1 MVKKGCNIISA
12 ICFVLVVVAGLV
24 ITPLRSHAA
33 PSNVTVSNVGTQT
46 VGSVTF
52 YSSTQLFVTW
62 VPPLG
67 ETVDHYV
74 ITATESVMNTSVS
87 VNASG
92 TAASA
97 LIEGLKT
104 ATTYTVTVKACS
116 DSSCSVST
124 SASSTGSTSEEYWQL
139 QGSGNG
145 YENMTKTVDEGSVLS
160 WVMRWGSEAG
170 DNAGKYQYYYK
181 TNATNREGIAIA
193 TTSGK
198 SEDLSTPQIP
208 FTPITTVGL
217 RSACSGA
224 PNTNIDS
231 CPVTGAYELDSIQAV
246 PMTNG
251 TIRAFF
257 EASDIRDNKTTRI
270 YSIDSKD
277 GLVGQDFNNSAT
289 QSYCGGIGST
299 DYATGGPC
307 APTLLVDVRGTNPL
321 LNARQFKIGYDWNA
335 DWRWDGANGTFMV
348 ITGED
353 TCSKYT
359 SGLFYATLSNGT
371 WTVLKDSN
379 SCAKPLVP
387 LAHGPVLVPLGSA
400 AYKLYYEDATDGQT
414 NGKPLRLIYGNGA
427 ITGTASKVDFDDW
440 ESYKNARQV
449 NFLWPD
455 GSQLD
460 AQDEAGLGDHMI
472 LTPTDKLSKQL
483 MFLNLGGFDNTK
495 WNKGSA
501 GLGMAILLNAMSEVD
516 TTVPTVTITSPTSDA
531 TYTTTSSTISLGG
544 TASDSSNTLSKV
556 TWSSS
561 NSESGTADGT
571 TTWTISN
578 INLSLGD
585 STIMVIATD
594 TAGNSGQDAIKVT
607 YEACRFT
614 DLEADGDSAL
624 HVHDNGVV
632 TVIVTANG
640 AGCDLSG
647 LEVAA
652 KITGNGK
659 KALFDN
665 GEKAATETTD
675 SNGEATFNVLAKK
688 KGSVN
693 IQFTLTGTELKDTFK
708 IKIK

>member
-1 MVKKGCNIISA
+1 MVKKVSNIIYVL
-12 ICFVLVVVAGLV
+12 CFISVSLAGFM
-24 ITPLRSHAA
+24 TPLVSQAA
-33 PSNVTVSNVGTQT
+33 PSNVAVSNVGTQT
-46 VGSVTF
+46 VGSATF

-97 LIEGLKT
+97 LIDGLKA
-104 ATTYTVTVKACS
+104 ATTYTVTVNACS
-116 DSSCSVST
+116 NSSCSVYT

-145 YENMTKTVDEGSVLS
+145 YDNMTKNVDEGSVLS
-160 WVMRWGSEAG
+160 WVMRWGSEVG
-170 DNAGKYQYYYK
+170 ENAGKYQYYYK
-181 TNATNREGIAIA
+181 TNATDREGIGIA

-198 SEDLSTPQIP
+198 SDDSSMPQIP

-217 RSACSGA
+217 RSACSSALGSNISA
-224 PNTNIDS
+224 CPNTAAYEIDS
-231 CPVTGAYELDSIQAV
+231 VQAV

-277 GLVGQDFNNSAT
+277 GLVGQDFNNSVS
-289 QSYCGGIGST
+289 QSYCGGIGYT

-335 DWRWDGANGTFMV
+335 NWRWDGANGTFMV

-353 TCSKYT
+353 TCNKYT
-359 SGLFYATLSNGT
+359 SGLFYATLNNGT
-371 WTVLKDSN
+371 WTVLKDNSN
-379 SCAKPLVP
+379 CAKPLVP
-387 LAHGPVLVPLGSA
+387 LAHGPVLVPLGSV

-414 NGKPLRLIYGNGA
+414 SGKPLRLMYGNGA
-427 ITGTASKVDFDDW
+427 ITGNVSKVDFDDW
-440 ESYKNARQV
+440 ESYNNARQV

-472 LTPTDKLSKQL
+472 LTPAGDLSKQL

-501 GLGMAILLNAMSEVD
+501 GLGMAILLNAASEVD

-544 TASDSSNTLSKV
+544 TASDTSNTLSKV

-561 NSESGTADGT
+561 NSKNGIADGT
-571 TTWTISN
+571 SAWTISN

-585 STIMVIATD
+585 NTIMVIATD
-594 TAGNSGQDAIKVT
+594 DAGNSGQDAIKVT
-607 YEACRFT
+607 YEECQLTA
-614 DLEADGDSAL
+614 LEADGDSSL
-624 HVHDNGVV
+624 HVHDSSVV
-632 TVIVTANG
+632 TVAVTANG

-647 LEVAA
+647 LEVDA
-652 KITGNGK
+652 KIKGNGK
-659 KALFDN
+659 NALFDN
-665 GEKAATETTD
+665 GEKTATETTD

-693 IQFTLTGTELKDTFK
+693 IQFTITGTELKDTFK